1 MAKRERTQLST
12 KHRIVIKINT
22 KVPLME
28 QEMLVI
34 QEHLTSPRLFCW
46 FVLLNF
52 SFLCNI
58 LRIIVC
64 HSVLFLL
71 TIVLSVIRF
80 TASDD
85 SFWYFQNLSFCSG
98 ETSDIAILM
107 QFVLFKMNWP
117 LTCFHFD
124 VIVFTI

>member
-22 KVPLME
+22 KVPLVE

-64 HSVLFLL
+64 HIQRLFFILRIYLRSTLKKKCL
-71 TIVLSVIRF
+71 TLKVRF
-80 TASDD
+80 
-85 SFWYFQNLSFCSG
+85 
-98 ETSDIAILM
+98 
-107 QFVLFKMNWP
+107 
-117 LTCFHFD
+117 
-124 VIVFTI
+124 VFTSIYHDCFNLRISML

>member
-58 LRIIVC
+58 LRIIV
-64 HSVLFLL
+64 
-71 TIVLSVIRF
+71 LSVIRF
-80 TASDD
+80 TASDY

-107 QFVLFKMNWP
+107 QFVLFKMN
-117 LTCFHFD
+117 
-124 VIVFTI
+124 